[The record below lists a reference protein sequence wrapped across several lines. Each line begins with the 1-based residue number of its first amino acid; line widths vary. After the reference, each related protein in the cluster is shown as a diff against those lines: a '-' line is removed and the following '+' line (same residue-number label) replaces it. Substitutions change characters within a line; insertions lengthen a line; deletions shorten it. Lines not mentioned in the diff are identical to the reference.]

1 MKNGLKFMAL
11 ITLLMVQGCNN
22 NDCEGLD
29 CFTQPTAFVFEIV
42 DQQTGENLFTNGT
55 YTPGQIEVLNSA
67 DNSKRDFSFIADNDR
82 NLISIGSIGW
92 ETEIADVVLKI
103 DGEDILNLYV
113 DTERVTEN
121 CCNFSKYNK
130 ISIENAVYD
139 FDKQTFIYTIYV

>member
-1 MKNGLKFMAL
+1 MKNRLKFMAL
-11 ITLLMVQGCNN
+11 IVLLMVQGCNN
-22 NDCEGLD
+22 TDCEGLD
-29 CFTQPTAFVFEIV
+29 CFTEPTAFVFEIV
-42 DQQTGENLFTNGT
+42 DQETGENLFTNGT

-67 DNSKRDFSFIADNDR
+67 DNSKRDFSFIAENGR

-130 ISIENAVYD
+130 INVENAVYE